1 MAVKSIWSRHR
12 KCKTDETQRGNEP
25 NGNKYGDLCM
35 LGTTCQQKDMI
46 FCTLHLNSF
55 YPFRIFVFFF
65 SIFNVTWDF
74 LDRSIR
80 QDMFVHCVGSPVRIS
95 KMNDPFIYFFYFLFL
110 KNDIYLFRGAVL
122 IKCANIKHPTSLRF
136 QLNICLVTTDI
147 RHWEMRVERY
157 SYLLFFLEK
166 RWH

>member
-1 MAVKSIWSRHR
+1 METNMGTCACSVRPVSKRTWFFVPFIWILFI
-12 KCKTDETQRGNEP
+12 P
-25 NGNKYGDLCM
+25 
-35 LGTTCQQKDMI
+35 LG
-46 FCTLHLNSF
+46 
-55 YPFRIFVFFF
+55 FFF
-65 SIFNVTWDF
+65 FFFFIFNVTWDF

-80 QDMFVHCVGSPVRIS
+80 QDMFVHCVGSPVLIS
-95 KMNDPFIYFFYFLFL
+95 KMNDPFIYFFYFFFL